1 MRFSGDNS
9 IARVI
14 LLQVRMFVGVLQES
28 LLLQKCSLPVFSV
41 VVVVVVLSG
50 TAGKA
55 ARAEIKQCT
64 TGNTIQK
71 KRGETRRE
79 IQQQKFI
86 VVDDSFFLQ
95 RS

>member
-1 MRFSGDNS
+1 
-9 IARVI
+9 
-14 LLQVRMFVGVLQES
+14 MFVGVLQES
-28 LLLQKCSLPVFSV
+28 LLLQKCSLPVFS
-41 VVVVVVLSG
+41 VVVVLSG

-95 RS
+95 KLDITVYELNRTTFK